1 MLMEVPLES
10 GGMVLVEVDRRE
22 VPGELQL
29 ASDDPG
35 TVAARARRAL
45 ESSLADLAP
54 AVRSIWQGLRD
65 IAPDEFTVEFGVN
78 VGGETGL
85 IIAKGT
91 AEVNFTVSMTW
102 RGGESTA

>member
-1 MLMEVPLES
+1 MEVPLE
-10 GGMVLVEVDRRE
+10 GGGVVVVEVDRRE

-35 TVAARARRAL
+35 TIAARARRAL

-54 AVRSIWQGLRD
+54 MVRSIHQHLRG
-65 IAPDEFTVEFGVN
+65 ITPDEFTVEFGLN

-91 AEVNFTVSMTW
+91 AAVNFTVSMTW
-102 RGGESTA
+102 RGESTT